1 MENQGQ
7 KFFKTNGFIPNIKVE
22 LATILTP
29 SNINTIV
36 RYIGFY
42 ETGEGR
48 HKLEFFGL

>member
-29 SNINTIV
+29 SKHQHDCKIYWI
-36 RYIGFY
+36 
-42 ETGEGR
+42 
-48 HKLEFFGL
+48 L